1 MKKKGFTLI
10 ELIVVVTC
18 VFVLAAIIV
27 PAVAGM
33 CNKETVTVTVTD
45 KGIKRYDDVDKYLIY
60 TNETTYQIADSFI
73 DGNWNSSDLYGSI
86 VIGETYTFTTRGYRV
101 GFLSMYPNIIE
112 VEEVDEKGEIVDGKT
127 S

>member
-33 CNKETVTVTVTD
+33 CNKEIVTVTVTD

-73 DGNWNSSDLYGSI
+73 DGNWDSSDLYGSI
-86 VIGETYTFTTRGYRV
+86 VVGETYTFTTRGYRV
-101 GFLSMYPNIIE
+101 GFFSMYPNIIE
-112 VEEVDEKGEIVDGKT
+112 VKEIDEKGEIVDGKT

>member
-1 MKKKGFTLI
+1 MKKKGVTLI

-18 VFVLAAIIV
+18 IFVLAAIIV

-33 CNKETVTVTVTD
+33 CNKEIVTVTVTD
-45 KGIKRYDDVDKYLIY
+45 KGIKRYGDVDKYLIY

-73 DGNWNSSDLYGSI
+73 DGNWDSSDLYGSI
-86 VIGETYTFTTRGYRV
+86 VIGKTYTFTTRGYRV

-112 VEEVDEKGEIVDGKT
+112 VKEVDEKGEIVDGKT

>member
-18 VFVLAAIIV
+18 VLVLAAIIV

-86 VIGETYTFTTRGYRV
+86 VIGKTYIFTTRGYRV

-112 VEEVDEKGEIVDGKT
+112 VKEIDERGEVIDGKT